1 MNNLMLDLETMGVN
15 PGCAI
20 VSIGAVQFDLNT
32 GKLGEKFYTSV
43 DLKSCVDAGLKIEP
57 DTLMWWLKQSDQARA
72 KLYEGIS
79 PLATA
84 LTDFATFLI
93 RNEIDTLWGNSASF
107 DCAILKA
114 CYLAYNKKSFDG
126 PWTSP
131 WNVFNEKCYR
141 TVTKLF
147 PANLTKKDAT
157 KAHDPIYDCEYQ
169 IANLCRIWRSLK
181 SIV

>member
-57 DTLMWWLKQSDQARA
+57 DTLMWWLKQSDQARN
-72 KLYEGIS
+72 KLYEGK
-79 PLATA
+79 LVLEDA
-84 LTDFATFLI
+84 LIKFQHFLKS
-93 RNEIDTLWGNSASF
+93 REIDTLWGNSASF
-107 DCAILKA
+107 DCSILKA
-114 CYLAYNKKSFDG
+114 CYSVLDKEAFKG
-126 PWTSP
+126 TEP

-141 TVTKLF
+141 TITKLF